1 MEDNENMELLVKPR
15 LAYLGSDDIQRQVEE
30 DQRKDSV
37 SADHLGVDVGERA
50 NQSV

>member
-1 MEDNENMELLVKPR
+1 MEDKENLELLVKPR
-15 LAYLGSDDIQRQVEE
+15 LAYLGSDDTQRQVEE

-37 SADHLGVDVGERA
+37 SAEHLGIDVGERA